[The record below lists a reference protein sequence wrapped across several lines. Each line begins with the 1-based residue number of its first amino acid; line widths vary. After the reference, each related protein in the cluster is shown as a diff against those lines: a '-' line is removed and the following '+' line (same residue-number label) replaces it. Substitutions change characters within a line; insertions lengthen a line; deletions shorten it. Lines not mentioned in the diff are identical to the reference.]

1 MSRPFLSVTDYD
13 SPDLS
18 LTENT
23 LDTKKKKKRNSYL
36 WPYLHV
42 TFNIKTRFTAHT
54 LLKIYFTRG

>member
-23 LDTKKKKKRNSYL
+23 LDTKKKKKKGI
-36 WPYLHV
+36 H
-42 TFNIKTRFTAHT
+42 
-54 LLKIYFTRG
+54 IYGHIYM